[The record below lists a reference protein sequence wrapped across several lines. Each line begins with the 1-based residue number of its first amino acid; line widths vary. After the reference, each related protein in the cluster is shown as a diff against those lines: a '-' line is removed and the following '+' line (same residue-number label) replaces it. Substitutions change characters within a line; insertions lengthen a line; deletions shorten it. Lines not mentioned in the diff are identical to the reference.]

1 MIHLHF
7 RARRFLPLL
16 CACLLLLS
24 AAAADGTGTWLSF
37 ADRDA
42 PKENF
47 VEMNTPWAFRYGDVR
62 DLYLRLEAEG
72 KEITPRD
79 YTLGLWLAEGRR
91 AWYVPGDPP
100 GRMKI
105 TTAHDRDVF
114 EALLLRQAWLEG
126 KGEKKP

>member
-1 MIHLHF
+1 MSAPAAAHSIFSSHS
-7 RARRFLPLL
+7 
-16 CACLLLLS
+16 LLLVQPDPLRLLLYV
-24 AAAADGTGTWLSF
+24 ACFPQLIAG
-37 ADRDA
+37 
-42 PKENF
+42 PI
-47 VEMNTPWAFRYGDVR
+47 VRYGDVR